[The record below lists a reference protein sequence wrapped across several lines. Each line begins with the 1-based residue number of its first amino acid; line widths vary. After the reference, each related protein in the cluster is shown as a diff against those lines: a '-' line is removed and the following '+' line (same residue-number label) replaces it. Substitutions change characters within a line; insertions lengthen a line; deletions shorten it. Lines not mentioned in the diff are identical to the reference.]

1 MSTAR
6 ESLDARTELIGN
18 FSITGGVSYL
28 ADVQLWE
35 PHVTISRLDGKANPF
50 VVPCGPECYR
60 KNSTEALNVGWV
72 MARLW
77 LDGGKIPWH
86 ARSPDG

>member
-1 MSTAR
+1 MSTAG
-6 ESLDARTELIGN
+6 ESLDTRTELIGH

-35 PHVTISRLDGKANPF
+35 PRVTISRIDGKANPF

-60 KNSTEALNVGWV
+60 KSSAEAMNVGWAT
-72 MARLW
+72 ARMW

-86 ARSPDG
+86 ARSAGA

>member
-35 PHVTISRLDGKANPF
+35 PRVTISRIDGKANPF

-60 KNSTEALNVGWV
+60 KSSAEALNVGWV
-72 MARLW
+72 TARLW

-86 ARSPDG
+86 ARTPES

>member
-1 MSTAR
+1 MSTAG
-6 ESLDARTELIGN
+6 ESLDTRTELIGN

-28 ADVQLWE
+28 DDVQLWE
-35 PHVTISRLDGKANPF
+35 PRVTISRLDGKANPF

-60 KNSTEALNVGWV
+60 KSSAEALNVGWV
-72 MARLW
+72 TARLW

-86 ARSPDG
+86 ARTPDS